1 MLLSAI
7 LDAVTALLAIPA
19 VIAKGGDD
27 DKPGGDAVSCAPG
40 PPAPYPPGL
49 PLDISPN
56 QNVVQIPPSI
66 TGVTYSCPSNTRQ
79 ALTID
84 QLQVAMNDFA
94 YIFYTLKDPG
104 KALKRYAALEY
115 GQHNPSIGDGRTAA
129 INGLTGLFNDP
140 TTSFQIARVMVGPE
154 YTTIHTRAIFAG
166 GPPMTLFD
174 VFRTQGSC
182 ILEHCGFLA
191 LPILAGSTPYPTDL
205 PLDITAGQDV
215 TQIKPSVTGTT
226 FTCPDTT
233 RKNLT
238 LDQLQVAM
246 SDFIYLLYTA
256 KNPEKALKR
265 YAAAEYIQHNPTL
278 GDGRDVAITGLT
290 ALLVNSTTQVEIA
303 QVIVAPEFTTIHSRA
318 VFLGSPKMT
327 VFDVF
332 RTQGSCI
339 TEHWDGMQEIKDST
353 ANPHAWF

>member
-140 TTSFQIARVMVGPE
+140 TTSFQVGCAP
-154 YTTIHTRAIFAG
+154 
-166 GPPMTLFD
+166 
-174 VFRTQGSC
+174 TQNTC
-182 ILEHCGFLA
+182 L
-191 LPILAGSTPYPTDL
+191 
-205 PLDITAGQDV
+205 
-215 TQIKPSVTGTT
+215 KP
-226 FTCPDTT
+226 
-233 RKNLT
+233 
-238 LDQLQVAM
+238 DQLINISKDCTCHGRTRVHDH
-246 SDFIYLLYTA
+246 SYSSHLCGGSSNDPLRCVSYTRI
-256 KNPEKALKR
+256 L
-265 YAAAEYIQHNPTL
+265 
-278 GDGRDVAITGLT
+278 
-290 ALLVNSTTQVEIA
+290 
-303 QVIVAPEFTTIHSRA
+303 HS
-318 VFLGSPKMT
+318 
-327 VFDVF
+327 
-332 RTQGSCI
+332 
-339 TEHWDGMQEIKDST
+339 
-353 ANPHAWF
+353 